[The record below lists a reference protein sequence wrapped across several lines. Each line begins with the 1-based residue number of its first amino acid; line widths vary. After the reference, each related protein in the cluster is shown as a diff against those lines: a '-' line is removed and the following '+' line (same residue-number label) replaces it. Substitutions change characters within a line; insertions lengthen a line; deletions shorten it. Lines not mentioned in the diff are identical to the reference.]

1 MRLSIEDIEFIVGA
15 LRRAS
20 DSYKSQEEKD
30 RYNLLMR
37 KLGCDDRL

>member
-1 MRLSIEDIEFIVGA
+1 MRLSIEDIEFIVEA
-15 LRRAS
+15 LRKAS
-20 DSYKSQEEKD
+20 DSYESKEDKD